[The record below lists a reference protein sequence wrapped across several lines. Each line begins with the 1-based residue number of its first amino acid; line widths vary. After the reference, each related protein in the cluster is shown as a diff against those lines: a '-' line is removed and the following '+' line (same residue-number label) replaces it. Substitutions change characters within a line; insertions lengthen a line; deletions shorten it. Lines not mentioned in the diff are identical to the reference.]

1 MSDEK
6 YKAPIGEVVWMVRDQ
21 RDGHEYFVQAHT
33 AFDACVKAS
42 HVSGRD
48 LDMSQTWTHVEQL
61 DIK

>member
-6 YKAPIGEVVWMVRDQ
+6 YKAPIGEVTWMVRDE
-21 RDGHEYFVQAHT
+21 RDGEEFFVNEHT
-33 AFDACVKAS
+33 AFGACVKAS
-42 HVSGRD
+42 KVSGRD